1 MATMNDN
8 IRVDA
13 LLKKDAISYDIKRMS
28 PNAET
33 RAALAEYIEMQDK
46 AKYKRYE
53 NFDDVIKDKDK
64 ENEEYLT
71 MLDKS
76 IEEAA
81 SDKFILK
88 SIDELGEYE

>member
-13 LLKKDAISYDIKRMS
+13 LLKKDAIHYDIKRMS

-76 IEEAA
+76 IEEAE
-81 SDKFILK
+81 SNKFMLK

>member
-1 MATMNDN
+1 MTAMNDN
-8 IRVDA
+8 IRVDT
-13 LLKKDAISYDIKRMS
+13 LLKKDTIPYDIKRMN

-53 NFDDVIKDKDK
+53 NFYGVIKDKHK

-76 IEEAA
+76 IEEAE
-81 SDKFILK
+81 SNKFILK

>member
-1 MATMNDN
+1 
-8 IRVDA
+8 
-13 LLKKDAISYDIKRMS
+13 
-28 PNAET
+28 
-33 RAALAEYIEMQDK
+33 MQDK

-76 IEEAA
+76 IEEAE
-81 SDKFILK
+81 SNKFILK

>member
-1 MATMNDN
+1 MTAMNDN

-13 LLKKDAISYDIKRMS
+13 LLKKDAIPYDIKRMS

-53 NFDDVIKDKDK
+53 NLDDVIKDKDK

>member
-13 LLKKDAISYDIKRMS
+13 LLKKDAIHYDIKRMS

-64 ENEEYLT
+64 ENEEYLS

-76 IEEAA
+76 IEEAE
-81 SDKFILK
+81 SNKFILK

>member
-13 LLKKDAISYDIKRMS
+13 LLKKDAIPYAIKRMS

-76 IEEAA
+76 IEEAE
-81 SDKFILK
+81 SNKFILK